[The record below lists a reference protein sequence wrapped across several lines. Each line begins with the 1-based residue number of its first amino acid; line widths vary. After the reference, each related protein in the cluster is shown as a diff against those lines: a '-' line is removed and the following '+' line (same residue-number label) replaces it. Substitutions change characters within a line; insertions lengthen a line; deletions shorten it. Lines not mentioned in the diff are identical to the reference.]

1 MTSII
6 NRLQLIV
13 AIKFDNQFICHSQYC
28 LIQLILI
35 TVPVNRVGNYTVLYI
50 YKGFVNFSMHE
61 DLFIV
66 CMNCKFCCYL
76 FMILA

>member
-35 TVPVNRVGNYTVLYI
+35 TVPVNHVWETTQFYIFIKDLSILVCTRIYLLY
-50 YKGFVNFSMHE
+50 
-61 DLFIV
+61 
-66 CMNCKFCCYL
+66 
-76 FMILA
+76 A